1 MAERPIL
8 ENTGFG
14 HNSAADRLIF
24 AKKIFTKIQN
34 QRLMTVEYENFEAE
48 NSKMADDR
56 HLDNRYIAI
65 FQQIKSD
72 FD

>member
-24 AKKIFTKIQN
+24 AKFFYEDTKSEIN
-34 QRLMTVEYENFEAE
+34 DGR
-48 NSKMADDR
+48 
-56 HLDNRYIAI
+56 I
-65 FQQIKSD
+65 
-72 FD
+72 